1 MSILYPEWKQR
12 LEICRGCEFSQSHLN
27 GKVTSCGE
35 LIVGE
40 VVDYANTKISL
51 CGCVMELKT
60 RLPLATCP
68 ANKWNETE

>member
-35 LIVGE
+35 LIVGSL
-40 VVDYANTKISL
+40 AKIDNEYVEL